1 MGFLQLSR
9 VRDACAEFLMARLSP
24 NNVLGIKS
32 FADSLGCSILV
43 AACHK
48 FVKKFFAKVAET
60 EEFLALTLDE
70 VSTLV
75 GEDELFVISE
85 AFVFNA
91 VLSWVKVDRDNRSE
105 HLPFLLAKVRLPL
118 LTPQFLSDTVASDEL
133 IGASHKCRDLLD
145 EARDYHLMPERR
157 SLMQSFR
164 TKPRRCRD
172 IIGSDEA
179 EENMDLGQDEVVA
192 KIVRPPVRCY
202 EIMFHEITFAHD
214 MITSSDDEDDDSEYE
229 D

>member
-1 MGFLQLSR
+1 ML
-9 VRDACAEFLMARLSP
+9 
-24 NNVLGIKS
+24 
-32 FADSLGCSILV
+32 ILI
-43 AACHK
+43 
-48 FVKKFFAKVAET
+48 FFKHTQVAET
-60 EEFLALTLDE
+60 EEFLALPLDE

-91 VLSWVKVDRDNRSE
+91 VLSWVKVDRDIRSE

-133 IGASHKCRDLLD
+133 IRASHKCRDLLD

-172 IIGSDEA
+172 IIGKTFNLLISYF
-179 EENMDLGQDEVVA
+179 MLQYYST
-192 KIVRPPVRCY
+192 R
-202 EIMFHEITFAHD
+202 ITIRQPLKND
-214 MITSSDDEDDDSEYE
+214 
-229 D
+229 